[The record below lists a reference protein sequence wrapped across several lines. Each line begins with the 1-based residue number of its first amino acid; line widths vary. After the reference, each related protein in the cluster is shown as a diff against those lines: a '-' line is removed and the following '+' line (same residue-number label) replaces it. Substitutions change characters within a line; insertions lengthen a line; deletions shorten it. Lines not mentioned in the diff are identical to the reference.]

1 MTLLLFKLFFFRYIA
16 SSCHVSGSSVDVG
29 SDVFSYSLSVEAAD
43 EYRSDFVG
51 ERVSSLTSPTFDYK
65 DDTKLSAVVG
75 DVDIV
80 ADIDLAFVQGIVL

>member
-1 MTLLLFKLFFFRYIA
+1 M
-16 SSCHVSGSSVDVG
+16 SGNSIDVESNG
-29 SDVFSYSLSVEAAD
+29 CSWPSPAEAID
-43 EYRSDFVG
+43 EYHGDFVG
-51 ERVSSLTSPTFDYK
+51 ERVSPLTSSTFDYK

>member
-1 MTLLLFKLFFFRYIA
+1 M
-16 SSCHVSGSSVDVG
+16 SGSSFDVG
-29 SDVFSYSLSVEAAD
+29 SNGYSYSFPVEATD
-43 EYRSDFVG
+43 EYRSDFFG

-80 ADIDLAFVQGIVL
+80 ADIDVAFVQGIVL

>member
-1 MTLLLFKLFFFRYIA
+1 M
-16 SSCHVSGSSVDVG
+16 SGSSVDVESNG
-29 SDVFSYSLSVEAAD
+29 YSYSFSAEAID
-43 EYRSDFVG
+43 NYHSDFVC
-51 ERVSSLTSPTFDYK
+51 EKVSPLTSSTFDYK